1 MKYMTFLGKNNY
13 YKTEYCWDDGTSIE
27 IDFVQICVLKHH
39 PQIDKIFV
47 FITKDT
53 LENNYKNLLDRMKEF
68 DIHVDIETVLLESLE
83 SYEEILDKMN
93 QLDLEKQS
101 IIMDVTNCFR
111 DQPLKIMYS
120 IEYIEDVFGISLE
133 HIYYGKY
140 SNESQTSEMIELID
154 FYNESKISESLRQF
168 EQTLKLRK
176 VETIHEKDGH
186 VLKMLKSMENLNFY
200 LEVADFEMSLDCIYN
215 IVDEAMYFSKQD
227 QWLFIQPYIDSI
239 LRKFR
244 NIKRNQKEIDNMI
257 ILINILIQHHYIQ
270 VTITFIYHYYEE
282 WIKNTISRKNS
293 QKFIRWIAH
302 PKTGFIRNLP
312 DNYNQLTSHEK
323 YNFIKNKYTD
333 NPYEETKLSVDE
345 MMVYLP
351 YLLDE
356 YRKCVD
362 EFAGTIRN
370 HINHGYPFNEIN
382 PQPNILKK
390 TQQMNKFLKKLYEL

>member
-13 YKTEYCWDDGTSIE
+13 YKTEYCWDDHTSIE
-27 IDFVQICVLKHH
+27 TDFVQICVLKHH
-39 PQIDKIFV
+39 PQIDKMYV
-47 FITKDT
+47 FTTKDT

-68 DIHVDIETVLLESLE
+68 DIHVDVETVLLESLE

-111 DQPLKIMYS
+111 DQPLKIIYS

-140 SNESQTSEMIELID
+140 SNESQTSEMMELID

-176 VETIHEKDGH
+176 VETIHEKDEH

-200 LEVADFEMSLDCIYN
+200 LEVADFDMSLDCIYN
-215 IVDEAMYFSKQD
+215 IVDEAMYLSKQE
-227 QWLFIQPYIDSI
+227 QWLFIHPYIDSI
-239 LRKFR
+239 LRKFKD
-244 NIKRNQKEIDNMI
+244 IKRNQKEIDNMI

-270 VTITFIYHYYEE
+270 VAITFIYHYYEE
-282 WIKNTISRKNS
+282 WIKDNISKNS
-293 QKFIRWIAH
+293 QRFIRWIAY
-302 PKTGFIRNLP
+302 PTTGFIRNLP
-312 DNYNQLTSHEK
+312 NNYNQLTSRQK
-323 YNFIKNKYTD
+323 YNFIKNKYTK
-333 NPYEETKLSVDE
+333 NPYKKTHLSDEE

-351 YLLDE
+351 YLVDG

-370 HINHGYPFNEIN
+370 HINHGYPFNEID